1 MVFIGQSED
10 GLVDGALFL
19 VVVRD
24 KAVTGT
30 GTPIL
35 GEEQLRSAALK
46 VRLAPGASTS
56 VSAITD
62 LLKALSELQ
71 VVHGHFSDLDTRKGE
86 LERHDTGIRL
96 VFAGGT
102 CLSKAHG
109 LIQRMSED
117 IDLKVVL
124 EPTPVPLKK
133 GRGQR
138 AWLTTLHQQLT
149 ALLAQLQFPL
159 LPPSANDGNPSIRD
173 AHRYFV
179 AGAGYQS
186 TYDQLPSLRPELKLE
201 VPRPFLVQDRSQR
214 NACICTRSEAC
225 SFGCVSGQEFGSRQ
239 F

>member
-1 MVFIGQSED
+1 MRTISNVQRQAIED
-10 GLVDGALFL
+10 LSAEGL
-19 VVVRD
+19 
-24 KAVTGT
+24 
-30 GTPIL
+30 
-35 GEEQLRSAALK
+35 LRGLPVQTAEK
-46 VRLAPGASTS
+46 DIH
-56 VSAITD
+56 ITD

-86 LERHDTGIRL
+86 FERHDTGIRL
-96 VFAGGT
+96 VFASGT

-109 LIQRMSED
+109 LIQRISED
-117 IDLKVVL
+117 LDLKVVL

-138 AWLTTLHQQLT
+138 ARLTTLHQQLT

-159 LPPSANDGNPSIRD
+159 LPPSANDGNSSIRD

-201 VPRPFLVQDRSQR
+201 VPRPFFVQDRSQR
-214 NACICTRSEAC
+214 NACTCTRSEAC
-225 SFGCVSGQEFGSRQ
+225 SFGCASGQEFGSRQ